1 MDNNHSTSIAWTLP
15 MLERFKKAHEAAK
28 SRNAQTFLF
37 DGHGFLVNYA
47 AYLINCLEGRLA

>member
-1 MDNNHSTSIAWTLP
+1 

-47 AYLINCLEGRLA
+47 AYLINYLEGRLAC